1 MRVVLT
7 PTPFDLVV
15 TGLRVGKSQLLG
27 NIRAVK
33 LPAPKKISF
42 GIYIVD
48 TWVTSWHSNAID
60 YREVLSKV
68 RVTVK
73 KWGNSAAVR
82 LPTSVMK
89 ATQLEVDEVV
99 EVHED
104 GGRIVI
110 EPVRPRRY
118 ELSELLKGITRK
130 NQHREVD
137 FGPAVGG
144 EIW

>member
-1 MRVVLT
+1 M
-7 PTPFDLVV
+7 
-15 TGLRVGKSQLLG
+15 
-27 NIRAVK
+27 
-33 LPAPKKISF
+33 
-42 GIYIVD
+42 
-48 TWVTSWHSNAID
+48 
-60 YREVLSKV
+60 

-73 KWGNSAAVR
+73 KWGNSAPVR

-99 EVHED
+99 EVRED
-104 GGRIVI
+104 QGRIII

-137 FGPAVGG
+137 SGPAVGG

>member
-1 MRVVLT
+1 VGGLKEFSYVSTLLT
-7 PTPFDLVV
+7 HEL
-15 TGLRVGKSQLLG
+15 Q
-27 NIRAVK
+27 A
-33 LPAPKKISF
+33 
-42 GIYIVD
+42 GIVRPLI
-48 TWVTSWHSNAID
+48 
-60 YREVLSKV
+60 REVLNKV

-89 ATQLEVDEVV
+89 ATQLKLDEVV
-99 EVHED
+99 EVRED
-104 GGRIVI
+104 QGRIVI
-110 EPVRPRRY
+110 EPVRPTRY